1 MPTQLQCPRCGSEIS
16 PGRAADKCPACLL
29 EAAAGDYSEGESEA
43 DAGDRG
49 DECDAV
55 AINSGADA
63 DAGTDDA
70 SGRSRR
76 PWTPAPTPAEPARIE
91 QVGPYR
97 LLEKIGEG
105 GMGVVYKAEQ
115 RGPVRRLVAL
125 KLLKPGVDSR
135 EVIARF
141 DAERQA
147 LAMMNHEHVAKVFDA
162 GMTDAGVP
170 YFVMEFV
177 AGESITA
184 YCDRQKLNTR
194 ARLELFVQACEAV
207 QHAHQKAIIH
217 RDIKPSNV
225 LVALEDGRAMVKVID
240 FGVAKALTQ
249 RLTDRTLFTE
259 HGRLIGTP
267 EYMSPEQAEMSRLD
281 LDTRTDIYSLGV
293 VLYELLT
300 GALPFDPVTLR
311 MAAFDELRRIIRE
324 EEPPKPSTR
333 LGSLGADA
341 ERVARCHSAQWD
353 TLCRELR
360 GELEWIPLKAIRKD
374 RSERYRSAAE
384 FADDIRNYLQC
395 KPLIAGP
402 QSAGYRAWKFVAK
415 HSRAVAVAAS
425 VVAVLVAMVVALAVS
440 ARKLVLVAASERA
453 QKRQSDRLKTEAETR
468 ATQLQAA
475 QSALRVTTR
484 AMAESLVAAGDSFAA
499 LGRPADARERYLQAV
514 DAFDGLAEARPG
526 MLARLLPVA
535 QPASAPLLGAYAR
548 NGVAGGF
555 AGHSGRVNAVA
566 VSEDGRTAITA
577 SDDKSL
583 KLWDLLT
590 GLEIRTF
597 PQEEGHAA
605 AVAFVAFAPGSRTA
619 VSAGDDGQLI
629 LWDVA
634 TGRAGD
640 RWDARVKKAWV
651 VALSPDGRTL
661 LSGGEAEGSR
671 TATGAELWD
680 ISGDGP
686 THVRTLVGH
695 GGAVAGAAFSPR
707 DGRTVLTA
715 SHDGTVR
722 LWDVATGLEVR
733 TTGGFRGHTERVNC
747 VVFSPDGGTAV
758 SAGFDGN
765 VFLWDVASGTQVA
778 SLKGHTD
785 WVWRAAFSPDGRQ
798 VVSGS
803 RDGTV
808 RIWDAKSGQEI
819 RQFSAGEGN
828 VMGVAFLPDGKGL
841 VTTRCGVSD
850 HDWPAAQPALS
861 VWALGSDAEGGTRA
875 TDKLKDS
882 VTAAAVSDDRTVLV
896 GTAGG
901 TLALWDGLTG
911 RTLVTLTGHPGAVR
925 AASLSRDGRRALSA
939 GEDGTVILWDL
950 ATGKEVR
957 RRAGT
962 GGGVGGTAFLAGADR
977 ALTAGD
983 DGKLRLWEPDPRGAP
998 DATSALPGGP
1008 ESRLTAWDVAPDGE
1022 NVLAV
1027 CEDGTA
1033 VQWDL
1038 KRGGPAQPTAVRTR
1052 LRATLL
1058 AWSPDLNAV
1067 LYTNVPAPPEVP
1079 GLLCLADLVTGDK
1092 RLLEGHDVRVTAI
1105 AVSADGRAALSGDE
1119 GGIVILWDL
1128 RERTRLKSF
1137 KAHAGPVTR
1146 VAFSPGGGCAV
1157 SAGADKTVTLWD
1169 FRQSIESAAL
1179 EKRVRASRDKLAQD
1193 PADPAA
1199 LAAFVDWYAFR
1210 GKDDWAAD
1218 LLARAGDAAPV
1229 SHLAAGR
1236 CYWRLGDI
1244 TRANAEFR
1252 KAVDR
1257 NEGDGFYAQLCVQA
1271 TSPSA
1276 GAVTHSSTSARP

>member
-1 MPTQLQCPRCGSEIS
+1 MPTGVQCPRCGSEIQ
-16 PGRAADKCPACLL
+16 PGRAADQCPACLL
-29 EAAAGDYSEGESEA
+29 EAAAGDDPEGELE
-43 DAGDRG
+43 
-49 DECDAV
+49 
-55 AINSGADA
+55 A
-63 DAGTDDA
+63 DAGTDAA
-70 SGRSRR
+70 SDQSRR
-76 PWTPAPTPAEPARIE
+76 PWGAAPAPASPARIE

-162 GMTDAGVP
+162 GVTDAGLP
-170 YFVMEFV
+170 FFVMEYV

-225 LVALEDGRAMVKVID
+225 LVALEDGRPTVKVID

-249 RLTDRTLFTE
+249 RLTDQTLFTE

-374 RSERYRSAAE
+374 RAERYRSAAE

-395 KPLIAGP
+395 RPLIAGP

-425 VVAVLVAMVVALAVS
+425 VVVVLLALVGALAVS
-440 ARKLVLVAASERA
+440 TRKLVFVAASERA
-453 QKRQSDRLKTEAETR
+453 QKRQSDRLKTQAETR

-475 QSALRVTTR
+475 QSALLFTTR
-484 AMAESLVAAGDSFAA
+484 TLAENLVAAGDSFAA
-499 LGRPADARERYLQAV
+499 LGRPAAARERYLQAI
-514 DAFDGLAEARPG
+514 DAFDRLAEPRPG
-526 MLARLLPVA
+526 MLARLFPVA
-535 QPASAPLLGAYAR
+535 HPAAAPLLGAYGKD
-548 NGVAGGF
+548 GVAGGF
-555 AGHSGRVNAVA
+555 AGHTARVNAVA
-566 VSEDGRTAITA
+566 VSDDGRTGITVS
-577 SDDKSL
+577 SDDSL
-583 KLWDLLT
+583 KQWDLLT
-590 GLEIRTF
+590 GMEIRTF
-597 PQEEGHAA
+597 AKDGGHADD
-605 AVAFVAFAPGSRTA
+605 VAFVTFAPGSRTA
-619 VSAGDDGQLI
+619 VSAGDDGHLV

-634 TGRAGD
+634 TGRAKA
-640 RWDARVKKAWV
+640 RWDARIKKAWV
-651 VALSPDGRTL
+651 VAISPDGRTL
-661 LSGGEAEGSR
+661 ISGGEAEGSR
-671 TATGAELWD
+671 TPTGAELWD
-680 ISGDGP
+680 ISGGGP
-686 THVRTLVGH
+686 TPLHTLAGH
-695 GGAVAGAAFSPR
+695 AGAVAGAAFSPR

-722 LWDVATGLEVR
+722 LWDVATGLEIR

-747 VVFSPDGGTAV
+747 VAFAPDGGMAV

-765 VFLWDVASGTQVA
+765 VFLWDVATGTQVA
-778 SLKGHTD
+778 SLKGHAD
-785 WVWRAAFSPDGRQ
+785 WVWRAAFSPDGRR

-808 RIWDAKSGQEI
+808 RVWDVKSGQEL

-828 VMGVAFLPDGKGL
+828 VMGLAFLPDGTGL

-850 HDWPAAQPALS
+850 YEWPAAQPALS
-861 VWALGSDAEGGTRA
+861 VWALGPDAEGGTPA
-875 TDKLKDS
+875 ADEPKDP

-896 GTAGG
+896 GTARG
-901 TLALWDGLTG
+901 TLALWDALTR
-911 RTLVTLTGHPGAVR
+911 RTLVSLAGHSGPVR
-925 AASLSRDGRRALSA
+925 AVSLSRDGRRALSA
-939 GEDGTVILWDL
+939 GEDGSVILWDL
-950 ATGKEVR
+950 ATGREVR
-957 RRAGT
+957 RCVAPA
-962 GGGVGGTAFLAGADR
+962 GGVSGTAFLAGADR

-983 DGKLRLWEPDPRGAP
+983 DGKLRL
-998 DATSALPGGP
+998 LGP
-1008 ESRLTAWDVAPDGE
+1008 ESRGATDGPTALTGGPEARVTAWDIAPNGE
-1022 NVLAV
+1022 TVLAV
-1027 CEDGTA
+1027 YEDGTA
-1033 VQWDL
+1033 VQWDF
-1038 KRGGPAQPTAVRTR
+1038 KRGAPARPAPVQTR

-1058 AWSPDLNAV
+1058 AWSPDLQAA

-1079 GLLCLADLVTGDK
+1079 GLLCLADLATGDK
-1092 RLLEGHDVRVTAI
+1092 RLLEGHGVRVTAV
-1105 AVSADGRAALSGDE
+1105 AVSADGTAALSGDE
-1119 GGIVILWDL
+1119 GGTLILWDL

-1137 KAHAGPVTR
+1137 KTHTGPVTR

-1157 SAGADKTVTLWD
+1157 SAGADRIVRLWD
-1169 FRQSIESAAL
+1169 FRQAIESAAL
-1179 EKRVRASRDKLAQD
+1179 EKRVRAARETLAGD
-1193 PADPAA
+1193 PGDSAA

-1210 GKDDWAAD
+1210 GKDDWAVD
-1218 LLARAGDAAPV
+1218 LLARAGGAAPV
-1229 SHLAAGR
+1229 SHLPVGR
-1236 CYWRLGDI
+1236 CYWRLGDLAK
-1244 TRANAEFR
+1244 ANAEFR

-1257 NEGDGFYAQLCVQA
+1257 KEGGGFYAQLCVQA

-1276 GAVTHSSTSARP
+1276 GAVTRSSATGRP